1 MCKLM
6 GNDILQHLAQ
16 CLAHS
21 QAQLMAPLISITYL
35 GHLCPHCT
43 TQKTEGRQE
52 GNKEGSPA
60 LEGKLNKETG
70 DVGSSPSSA

>member
-1 MCKLM
+1 M

-35 GHLCPHCT
+35 GHLSPPVPHKRLRADRKEIRREV
-43 TQKTEGRQE
+43 QHWK
-52 GNKEGSPA
+52 GN
-60 LEGKLNKETG
+60 
-70 DVGSSPSSA
+70 